1 MFLGNITALPE
12 YANAKQTDCR
22 LLRRIRVYFAVI
34 RLGTRRCQSRGEMEM
49 EVFIDEKRRS
59 AQCRPGEGETEGR
72 VVCANSGFG

>member
-1 MFLGNITALPE
+1 MSE
-12 YANAKQTDCR
+12 R
-22 LLRRIRVYFAVI
+22 
-34 RLGTRRCQSRGEMEM
+34 QSRGEMEM